1 MIRFLHP
8 EWLDALD
15 TAAREV
21 RVDGD
26 GRLTVQQVVRTVGGE
41 TRYHVVV
48 GDGRIRVAPGQ
59 AEAPDV
65 TFTQDY
71 DVAAALSRGDLT
83 AQQALSEGALRLS
96 GDLAGLAGRAATL
109 AVLGDVFAAV
119 RSQTTY

>member
-1 MIRFLHP
+1 VIRFLHP
-8 EWLDALD
+8 EWLGALD
-15 TAAREV
+15 TAAQGV
-21 RVDGD
+21 TVDGD
-26 GRLTVQQVVRTVGGE
+26 GRLTVQQVVRTEGGE

-48 GDGRIRVAPGQ
+48 QDGRIRVLPGQ

-71 DVAAALSRGDLT
+71 DVAAALGRGDLT